1 MRGQSSDVFLGYIL
15 TFIHKQLII
24 SSKRLNGTQ
33 QDWLRRTAMSINRFD
48 EVENETEEFSETPI
62 TPEASPS
69 TKLERRRKIE
79 DLFEEK
85 RLREELAEFG

>member
-1 MRGQSSDVFLGYIL
+1 MTVGNFEE
-15 TFIHKQLII
+15 
-24 SSKRLNGTQ
+24 
-33 QDWLRRTAMSINRFD
+33 D
-48 EVENETEEFSETPI
+48 EVEVEDLSINDNAII
-62 TPEASPS
+62 TVIESNPS

>member
-1 MRGQSSDVFLGYIL
+1 MSTRGFEEEEEEMEDYNVNE
-15 TFIHKQLII
+15 II
-24 SSKRLNGTQ
+24 T
-33 QDWLRRTAMSINRFD
+33 T
-48 EVENETEEFSETPI
+48 
-62 TPEASPS
+62 EASPS